1 LTGED
6 RTRGVKERLFLFWFP
21 VLVSAFY
28 IVLLWSVVP
37 NPMFL
42 VIGTLLLSYFISP
55 FGKEVL
61 IPTAIIALL
70 TLHGP
75 NQAALDILLVTS
87 TVVFVDVMC
96 SLFLLWNLDLLKH
109 IPKVDDLVNRVER
122 FGRARM
128 RKSPRRRRHSFIA
141 LSSYV
146 ALPFQGSG
154 GIVSTIIGMVIGMK
168 KRRVWLAVWIGSI
181 AGSLTIALVS
191 FYAGQAL
198 INIFGSFVWYLIG
211 VLVMVGIA
219 GYILASYIKF
229 RGMKEKRLASS
240 RS

>member
-1 LTGED
+1 MVEED
-6 RTRGVKERLFLFWFP
+6 RARSVMQRLFLFWFP
-21 VLVSAFY
+21 ILVSAFY
-28 IVLLWSVVP
+28 IVLLWAVVP
-37 NPMFL
+37 DPMFP

-61 IPTAIIALL
+61 IPTAVIALL

-109 IPKVDDLVNRVER
+109 IPRIGRLIARVEK

-128 RKSPRRRRHSFIA
+128 RKSRRRRRHSFIA
-141 LSSYV
+141 LTSYM

-154 GIVSTIIGMVIGMK
+154 GIVSTIVGMVIGMR

-191 FYAGQAL
+191 FYAGQIL
-198 INIFGSFVWYLIG
+198 IDVFGSFVWYLIG
-211 VLVMVGIA
+211 ILVMAGIA
-219 GYILASYIKF
+219 AYIIVSYIRYRRTKALAS
-229 RGMKEKRLASS
+229 A
-240 RS
+240 